1 MKIEDLQ
8 VKQELNRNR
17 ISVSVSWE
25 DCDQPAKEVFIETD
39 SQYKLSANSIPH
51 AFLVG
56 CLVPAL
62 HFGEK
67 RIKIDADISPDL
79 LEGLETIM
87 AIMTIWSQGKYKPLT
102 VESGIQKTLQ
112 KRDNKGRAAM
122 LYSGGI
128 DSLAALRLNR
138 LHFGKDHPGYIRDC
152 LFIHGFDIG
161 GVVERGMKYHV
172 FDRAVDAMKNVTED
186 AVAISIPA
194 YTNIRHLCDNRDLW
208 LNYFFGAVL
217 SAVAHAFD
225 NRIDLF
231 YIASSYDLN
240 NLVPCGSHPL
250 LDPEYS
256 SSYLKIK
263 HRDVA
268 LTRMEKLKIVSEWGP
283 GLQNMRVCLA
293 NVQERLNCGICEK
306 CVRTMTGLLALNSLH
321 KTQAFV
327 EDDVTPEMFAGFKI
341 TIRHR
346 EPFYQE
352 MIKPLQEIGRL
363 DLVSTIELKLA
374 EKQ

>member
-1 MKIEDLQ
+1 MIIK
-8 VKQELNRNR
+8 ELYSTQGKERNR
-17 ISVSVSWE
+17 ISATVSWE
-25 DCDQPAKEVFIETD
+25 DCDQPAKEIFIETD
-39 SQYKLSANSIPH
+39 AQFQLNTNSIPH

-56 CLVPAL
+56 CIVPAL

-67 RIKIDADISPDL
+67 RIQINEDISPDL
-79 LEGLETIM
+79 LEGLETVMTIM
-87 AIMTIWSQGKYKPLT
+87 KIWSQGRYQPLDLET
-102 VESGIQKTLQ
+102 GTQKTLPE
-112 KRDNKGRAAM
+112 KDNKGRAAM

-172 FDRAVDAMKNVTED
+172 FDRALQAMKNVTDDTD
-186 AVAISIPA
+186 AVPIPA

-208 LNYFFGAVL
+208 LNYFFCAVL
-217 SAVAHAFD
+217 AAVAHAFD

-231 YIASSYDLN
+231 YIASSYDLK
-240 NLVPCGSHPL
+240 NLAPCGSHPL

-256 SSYLKIK
+256 SYYLRIK

-268 LTRMEKLKIVSEWGP
+268 LTRMEKLRIVSEWDT

-293 NVQERLNCGICEK
+293 NVKERLNCGICEK

-321 KTQAFV
+321 KTKAFV

-352 MIKPLQEIGRL
+352 LISPLKQVGRL
-363 DLVSTIELKLA
+363 DLAGLIESKLT
-374 EKQ
+374 EN